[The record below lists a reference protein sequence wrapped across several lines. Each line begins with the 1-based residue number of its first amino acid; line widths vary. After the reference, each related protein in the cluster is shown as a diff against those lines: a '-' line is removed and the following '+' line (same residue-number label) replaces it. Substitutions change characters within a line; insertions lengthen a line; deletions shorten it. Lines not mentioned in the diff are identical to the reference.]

1 MMQVELREAVA
12 RGAKF
17 IEVRLDFLLKAVD
30 YKRLQPY
37 KGCPWMATFRV
48 PADGGRFA
56 GTEPERQTLLRQ
68 AIVSGLYAAHA
79 ESRPLDTELL
89 MQELRGTRPLSVMMA
104 EQVQALRKWARERTV
119 PAD

>member
-1 MMQVELREAVA
+1 MLNIVTVYAIGASTRHEMMQVELREAVA

-37 KGCPWMATFRV
+37 KACPWMATFRV
-48 PADGGRFA
+48 PADGGGFA

-68 AIVSGLYAAHA
+68 AIVSGLFDWIDLETDGAD
-79 ESRPLDTELL
+79 SIR
-89 MQELRGTRPLSVMMA
+89 RFGTVKRV
-104 EQVQALRKWARERTV
+104 
-119 PAD
+119 